1 MTPEQPTLTPIIK
14 NLMYA
19 ASICVT
25 QEKAMDAILLYDK
38 VISLMPNYAQ
48 AYYERGR
55 VRHMIGDVNGASEDL
70 KHAFLLSPEL
80 EKEISGQFQAGIS
93 KCK

>member
-38 VISLMPNYAQ
+38 VISLMPNYAK

-55 VRHMIGDVNGASEDL
+55 ARHKIGDTNGASADL

-80 EKEISGQFQAGIS
+80 EREITGEFQAGIS